1 MKTIYEKF
9 DKKIIPNLPRTLF
22 QGRIFTITTNSE
34 AEKAIDYLMHQSI
47 LGFDT
52 ETRPAFRRGEQHQV
66 ALLQVSSPDT
76 CFLFRL
82 NYLGLA
88 DCIIRLLED
97 QTIEKVG
104 LSLKDD
110 FRNLQQR
117 KKFNAGTFIE
127 LQEEV
132 KELGIADGSLQK
144 LYANLIGGHIS
155 KRQQL
160 SNWEADILTEP
171 QKLYAATDAWAC
183 IQIHEEVK
191 RLKHTRNYL
200 LMPDDTKD
208 ANL

>member
-66 ALLQVSSPDT
+66 ALLQVSSSDT

-191 RLKHTRNYL
+191 RLKHTHNYL